1 MAHFAKLDEN
11 DVVTQV
17 IVVHN
22 NDAPD
27 EASGLSFLETLYG
40 PGIEWVQTSYNTIA
54 NEHSD
59 GGTPLRKNYAGVG
72 YTYNR
77 ELDAFIPPQPYQ
89 SWILDEETGHWDSPV
104 AYPEDGSPEKRYIW
118 NESNTSWELV

>member
-40 PGIEWVQTSYNTIA
+40 PGIVWVQTSYNTHA

-59 GGTPLRKNYAGVG
+59 GGTPLRKNYAGIG

-77 ELDAFIPPQPYQ
+77 DLDAFIPPQPFP
-89 SWILDEETGHWDSPV
+89 SWLLDEDVGCWNSPV
-104 AYPEDGSPEKRYIW
+104 PYPEDGEKYKW
-118 NESNTSWELV
+118 DEPTTSWVILE